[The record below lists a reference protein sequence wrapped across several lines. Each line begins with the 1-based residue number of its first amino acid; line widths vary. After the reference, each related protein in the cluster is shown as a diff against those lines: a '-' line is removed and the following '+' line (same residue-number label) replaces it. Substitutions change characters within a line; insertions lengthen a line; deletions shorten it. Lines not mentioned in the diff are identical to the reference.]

1 MIYAAEI
8 ERRTIMVFTQANWDK
23 MPDFAKQ
30 AYLDDPYCEVEVV

>member
-1 MIYAAEI
+1 MIVISMDNKEKVIKAKE
-8 ERRTIMVFTQANWDK
+8 NWDK